1 MSQEVEGGLVYWY
14 NPKTRSEESRPAP
27 QTEVAA
33 MDLLAGDPDTF
44 VFWAEYDRLRSAGMS
59 IEQAL
64 VHTGQ
69 EFRIRHLGHK

>member
-1 MSQEVEGGLVYWY
+1 MYWY

-27 QTEVAA
+27 QTELQA
-33 MDLLAGDPDTF
+33 MNLLAGDPDSL
-44 VFWAEYDRLRSAGMS
+44 VFWAEYDRLRGTGMG

-69 EFRIRHLGHK
+69 EFRLRHLDHKRPD